1 MSANSITASSII
13 TRGVHRVDRASAS
26 RRAVA
31 SVTRASSLTG
41 GHDSS
46 SSDSA
51 KPSQSSSSRRLALS
65 SIALVPATIAA
76 GLKPK
81 PAIANVDGPFC
92 DFTQTLPCDDYPGYA
107 RTSAGLLYKE
117 IRYGE
122 GAPVAKGK
130 EVVVDWDGYT
140 FYLSHVIQAR
150 NLPKGGDFTGEN
162 EEAFL
167 RFTPGSDRT
176 PTGTFLFNFRMG
188 NQYDDV
194 AILLTLTVIP
204 AFEEC
209 VKDMRVGGIR
219 RIIVRPGELSYP
231 GTLTRRGGRFDEGMG
246 PVPNSL
252 SGRRALEFV
261 LRNTANVDK
270 VSLFLFTH
278 EQFYRLTSCFVHYRV
293 CCLTSRS

>member
-1 MSANSITASSII
+1 
-13 TRGVHRVDRASAS
+13 
-26 RRAVA
+26 
-31 SVTRASSLTG
+31 
-41 GHDSS
+41 
-46 SSDSA
+46 
-51 KPSQSSSSRRLALS
+51 
-65 SIALVPATIAA
+65 
-76 GLKPK
+76 
-81 PAIANVDGPFC
+81 
-92 DFTQTLPCDDYPGYA
+92 
-107 RTSAGLLYKE
+107 
-117 IRYGE
+117 
-122 GAPVAKGK
+122 
-130 EVVVDWDGYT
+130 VDWDGYT

-167 RFTPGSDRT
+167 RFTPGSDRE
-176 PTGTFLFNFRMG
+176 P
-188 NQYDDV
+188 
-194 AILLTLTVIP
+194 TVIP

-270 VSLFLFTH
+270 SLLFDVEILAVAGDETKKGLQRGPGKWA
-278 EQFYRLTSCFVHYRV
+278 EGVKGSLT
-293 CCLTSRS
+293 

>member
-1 MSANSITASSII
+1 M
-13 TRGVHRVDRASAS
+13 
-26 RRAVA
+26 
-31 SVTRASSLTG
+31 
-41 GHDSS
+41 
-46 SSDSA
+46 
-51 KPSQSSSSRRLALS
+51 
-65 SIALVPATIAA
+65 
-76 GLKPK
+76 KPK

-176 PTGTFLFNFRMG
+176 PTGTTFIFISVWAIRMMTSLFF
-188 NQYDDV
+188 
-194 AILLTLTVIP
+194 ITLAVIP

-270 VSLFLFTH
+270 VSLFLFT
-278 EQFYRLTSCFVHYRV
+278 
-293 CCLTSRS
+293 

>member
-1 MSANSITASSII
+1 MSANSITARSII

-26 RRAVA
+26 RRAIA
-31 SVTRASSLTG
+31 SITRASSLTG

-46 SSDSA
+46 TTSSDSA
-51 KPSQSSSSRRLALS
+51 KPSSSRRLALS
-65 SIALVPATIAA
+65 SIALVPAIAA

-122 GAPVAKGK
+122 GAPVTKGK

-176 PTGTFLFNFRMG
+176 PTGTSISFISVWAIRM
-188 NQYDDV
+188 
-194 AILLTLTVIP
+194 
-204 AFEEC
+204 
-209 VKDMRVGGIR
+209 M
-219 RIIVRPGELSYP
+219 
-231 GTLTRRGGRFDEGMG
+231 
-246 PVPNSL
+246 
-252 SGRRALEFV
+252 
-261 LRNTANVDK
+261 
-270 VSLFLFTH
+270 
-278 EQFYRLTSCFVHYRV
+278 TSCF
-293 CCLTSRS
+293 L